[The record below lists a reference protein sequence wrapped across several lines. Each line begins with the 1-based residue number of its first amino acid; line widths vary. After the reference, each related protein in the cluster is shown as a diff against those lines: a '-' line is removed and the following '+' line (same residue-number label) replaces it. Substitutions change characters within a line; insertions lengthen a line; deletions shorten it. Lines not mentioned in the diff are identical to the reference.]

1 MSAFSSNEYFFF
13 QNGVSICAKYSTKL
27 NMDVSKYAD
36 LRTAADGMHSRRRN
50 RKLPSAPML
59 SSLATGNGALILLC
73 ERGKLGNHWTA
84 WIPALLW
91 LTMLLMAGAV
101 VSPPKCGEGQQTT
114 SLTALWYDACAQG
127 SQGTH
132 HRLSWRITVDGF
144 PLLFMLNNIFSTFNL
159 GSIARWRNSKCS

>member
-1 MSAFSSNEYFFF
+1 MLTCALLLTACIA
-13 QNGVSICAKYSTKL
+13 GVAIGSC
-27 NMDVSKYAD
+27 
-36 LRTAADGMHSRRRN
+36 RRR
-50 RKLPSAPML
+50 PCFQAWPTVTAL
-59 SSLATGNGALILLC
+59 SFYLC

-84 WIPALLW
+84 WMLALLW

-132 HRLSWRITVDGF
+132 PRLSWRINVDGF
-144 PLLFMLNNIFSTFNL
+144 PLLCMLNNIFSTFNL